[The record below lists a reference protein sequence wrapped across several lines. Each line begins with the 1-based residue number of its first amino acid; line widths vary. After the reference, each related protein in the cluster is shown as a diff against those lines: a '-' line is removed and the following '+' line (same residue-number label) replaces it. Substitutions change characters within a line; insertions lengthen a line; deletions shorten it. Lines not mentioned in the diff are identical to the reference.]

1 MWTKTGELC
10 VEVSKNYNAQAT
22 GRGEEEAMEEGDGGG
37 AGAYF
42 MPTVAVAKFRQN
54 KSLSRTLFAYT
65 KQKARDGF
73 KVGDEARG
81 EKGV

>member
-1 MWTKTGELC
+1 
-10 VEVSKNYNAQAT
+10 
-22 GRGEEEAMEEGDGGG
+22 
-37 AGAYF
+37 

-81 EKGV
+81 EKGALGSGGCLAIVA